1 MRNKQRDLRLRSV
14 WCEPQ
19 LWQGAWILLLAWIG
33 ISMILNFNVFEHS
46 PRDSF
51 TLMALAWR
59 KGLLH
64 LEHDFPWLELAIFEG
79 NYYVSFPS
87 VPALVMLPL
96 TFIFGE
102 NTPNTI
108 MTGCYLMGSYI
119 AGYHLCRHFRR
130 QGDSLFLSLF
140 LTMGCN
146 MMYLSLT
153 GDVWNQGQLLSF
165 FLTTMCAMGLVSRSP
180 AQWGWGLFCLALSV
194 GCRPFQAVYVPF
206 GLWMLYQNLQN
217 LQRTGFWKTI
227 LRGIPYV
234 IAPVIVAIALGWY
247 NWVRFGN
254 PIEFGHN
261 YLPEFTRDP
270 NQPQLGLQ
278 YIWNNV
284 KGLLRM
290 PHFNGNRM
298 EFPLFN
304 GFAFWM
310 ANPIYVTAIICVI
323 TKIAKSSWDTGDT
336 LLCIGFVLEIFLLLI
351 HKTFGGWQFGAR
363 YLCDLIPM
371 MLLFQLR
378 GRKKRQSWET
388 AIGSFAIALNLY
400 GAIVFYLV
408 DQGK

>member
-1 MRNKQRDLRLRSV
+1 MNKKRDLRPRST
-14 WCEPQ
+14 WREPH
-19 LWQGAWILLLAWIG
+19 LWQGAWILLMAWLG
-33 ISMILNFNVFEHS
+33 ISMILNFDIFGHS

-51 TLMALAWR
+51 TLMAQAWR

-64 LEHDFPWLELAIFEG
+64 LEKDYPWLELAIYEG
-79 NYYVSFPS
+79 NYYVRFPS

-96 TFIFGE
+96 TFLFGE
-102 NTPNTI
+102 NTPNTLLA
-108 MTGCYLMGSYI
+108 GGYLMGSYLT
-119 AGYHLCRHFRR
+119 GYHLCRRFR
-130 QGDSLFLSLF
+130 QAADSEFYALF

-165 FLTTMCAMGLVSRSP
+165 FLTTACAAGLTGRTP
-180 AQWGWGLFCLALSV
+180 EQWAVGLFCLALSV

-206 GLWMLYQNLQN
+206 GLWMLYQNLQHR
-217 LQRTGFWKTI
+217 QQTDFWTTI

-234 IAPVIVAIALGWY
+234 IAPLMVAAALGWY
-247 NWVRFGN
+247 NWARFGD
-254 PIEFGHN
+254 PLEFGHN

-278 YIWNNV
+278 YIWNNLT
-284 KGLLRM
+284 GLFRM
-290 PHFNGNRM
+290 PYFEENRLV
-298 EFPLFN
+298 FPLFN
-304 GFAFWM
+304 GFAFWL
-310 ANPIYVTAIICVI
+310 ANPIYITAAVCAVT
-323 TKIAKSSWDTGDT
+323 KWLRRRWDVGDT
-336 LLCIGFVLEIFLLLI
+336 LLCVGFAAEIFLLLI

-378 GRKKRQSWET
+378 GRKRRRNWET
-388 AIGSFAIALNLY
+388 AIGSLAIAFNLY
-400 GAIVFYLV
+400 GTIVFYLI

>member
-1 MRNKQRDLRLRSV
+1 MTDRRLKARRAI
-14 WCEPQ
+14 WQEPQ
-19 LWQGAWILLLAWIG
+19 LWQGAWILILTWLG
-33 ISMILNFNVFEHS
+33 IAMILNFDIFAHS

-51 TLMALAWR
+51 TLMANAWR

-64 LEHDFPWLELAIFEG
+64 LEKDYPWLELAIYEG

-96 TFIFGE
+96 TFIFGN

-108 MTGCYLMGSYI
+108 VTGLYLLGSYM
-119 AGYHLCRHFRR
+119 AGYQLCRRFRKAA
-130 QGDSLFLSLF
+130 DSLFLALF
-140 LTMGCN
+140 LTLGCN
-146 MMYLSLT
+146 MLYLSLQ
-153 GDVWNQGQLLSF
+153 GDVWNQGQLLCF
-165 FLTTMCAMGLVSRSP
+165 FLTTMCAAGLTGKTPGEWAWGLV
-180 AQWGWGLFCLALSV
+180 CLALSV

-206 GLWMLYQNLQN
+206 GIWMVYQNLQKVR
-217 LQRTGFWKTI
+217 RTRFWQTI

-234 IAPVIVAIALGWY
+234 ILPALIALALGWY
-247 NWVRFGN
+247 NWARFGN

-278 YIWNNV
+278 YIWNNL
-284 KGLLRM
+284 KGLFRLPYFEEHRLV
-290 PHFNGNRM
+290 
-298 EFPLFN
+298 FPLFN
-304 GFAFWM
+304 GFAFYL
-310 ANPIYVTAIICVI
+310 ANPIYVTAIICVV
-323 TKIAKSSWDTGDT
+323 TKLLNQSWDAGDT
-336 LLCIGFVLEIFLLLI
+336 LLCAGFILEIFLLLI

-378 GRKKRQSWET
+378 GRKARRNWET
-388 AIGSFAIALNLY
+388 AIGSFAIAFNLY
-400 GAIVFYLV
+400 GAIVFYLI

>member
-1 MRNKQRDLRLRSV
+1 MNKRDLRSKSIWR
-14 WCEPQ
+14 EQP
-19 LWQGAWILLLAWIG
+19 LWQGAWMLLLAWVG
-33 ISMILNFNVFEHS
+33 IAMILQFDIFAHS

-51 TLMALAWR
+51 TLMAQAWR

-64 LEHDFPWLELAIFEG
+64 LEKDYPWLELAIYEG

-96 TFIFGE
+96 TFIFGD

-108 MTGCYLMGSYI
+108 VTGCYLMGSYM
-119 AGYHLCRHFRR
+119 AGYQLCRRFRR
-130 QGDSLFLSLF
+130 PADSMFYALF

-153 GDVWNQGQLLSF
+153 GDVWNQGQLLCF
-165 FLTTMCAMGLVSRSP
+165 FLTTMCAMGLTGRSSGEW
-180 AQWGWGLFCLALSV
+180 ASGLFCLALSV

-206 GLWMLYQNLQN
+206 GLWMLYGNVQKKH
-217 LQRTGFWKTI
+217 RTDFWRTI
-227 LRGIPYV
+227 LKGIPYV
-234 IAPVIVAIALGWY
+234 IAPLLMAVALGWY
-247 NWVRFGN
+247 NWARFGD
-254 PIEFGHN
+254 PLEFGHN

-270 NQPQLGLQ
+270 EQPQLGLQ
-278 YIWNNV
+278 YIWNNLS
-284 KGLLRM
+284 GLFRL
-290 PHFNGNRM
+290 PHFENHRL

-310 ANPIYVTAIICVI
+310 ANPIFVTVGICIV
-323 TKIAKSSWDTGDT
+323 TKWWSRSWDAGDT
-336 LLCIGFVLEIFLLLI
+336 LLCAGFAAEIFLLLI

-378 GRKKRQSWET
+378 GRKYRRSWET
-388 AIGSFAIALNLY
+388 AVGSFAIAFNLY
-400 GAIVFYLV
+400 GAIVFHLI